1 MFEIKSTEL
10 AARIGKLYTKNGN
23 METPAL
29 LPVLHPVNQLID
41 TSVIKRMGFEAI
53 MTNSYITWQR
63 YGDEAVDKNIHKIV
77 DFEGPIMTDS
87 GGYQVL
93 EYGKVDV
100 GEIEIARFQENIDS
114 DFCNRLDKTTSLADN
129 WETARNSVTQ
139 TLEACEITLKDIEHK
154 SIWMAP
160 IQGGKFLDLVEFSA
174 KQLSKMNFDMFAL
187 GSPTEIMENYD
198 YTLLAKMIITA
209 KKNIPSEKAL
219 HLFGLGHPLPLSM
232 AVALGCDTFDSAS
245 YILYAKHGRYFT
257 ENGTRN
263 IDELEYLPCICETC
277 NKYSVREMRKLEHK
291 ERISAIGTHNLWLL
305 WKEIVSTRQAIRE
318 GRLWE
323 YVGIRARSHPKMWD
337 AFVYISNNMDEISE
351 FQKRFKSKGM
361 FLASFPDNR
370 RPELRNYQKKLA
382 DVFRR
387 FENRKIIIIPVT
399 KNKPLLYNNKL
410 KNIIENSKSDYII
423 GYIIPPIGFVPYQI
437 TDIYPISHMESSYE
451 IKKDKIVIDELITTL
466 EEQFSILNP
475 KEVIYMKDNKL
486 NQRVVDFI
494 VREVKPKR
502 IIEGE
507 LDFIYTEL
515 EEILNN

>member
-114 DFCNRLDKTTSLADN
+114 DFCNILDKPTSLADN

-160 IQGGKFLDLVEFSA
+160 IQGGKFLDLVEFSS

-187 GSPTEIMENYD
+187 GSPTEIMEHYD

-245 YILYAKHGRYFT
+245 YILYAKHFLYFT
-257 ENGTRN
+257 EN
-263 IDELEYLPCICETC
+263 
-277 NKYSVREMRKLEHK
+277 
-291 ERISAIGTHNLWLL
+291 
-305 WKEIVSTRQAIRE
+305 
-318 GRLWE
+318 
-323 YVGIRARSHPKMWD
+323 
-337 AFVYISNNMDEISE
+337 
-351 FQKRFKSKGM
+351 
-361 FLASFPDNR
+361 
-370 RPELRNYQKKLA
+370 
-382 DVFRR
+382 
-387 FENRKIIIIPVT
+387 
-399 KNKPLLYNNKL
+399 
-410 KNIIENSKSDYII
+410 
-423 GYIIPPIGFVPYQI
+423 
-437 TDIYPISHMESSYE
+437 
-451 IKKDKIVIDELITTL
+451 
-466 EEQFSILNP
+466 
-475 KEVIYMKDNKL
+475 
-486 NQRVVDFI
+486 
-494 VREVKPKR
+494 
-502 IIEGE
+502 
-507 LDFIYTEL
+507 
-515 EEILNN
+515 